1 MPQQRFFPRLACLAT
16 LLAPFTLHASEPVHV
31 LTGTLGKSP
40 IVVELNLATPDDING
55 RYFYEK
61 YHKDL
66 ALSGKLKGQD
76 LTLTEGLS
84 YDENP
89 DLPTLHLHKSS
100 DSTWT
105 GEWSSSKG
113 KSFKVQLTEKTVAA
127 PDASAEPGWQ
137 DIYRESAYDYLR
149 LSQLKLKADKKET
162 FMGHGLQWWVEP
174 ESGITFFEITS
185 GYAPDQAARINR
197 QLRSRLW
204 HEVVSYHECMLG
216 GSRMGGDFEQ
226 SVNPQLMS
234 PSIVSLNISTSYDC
248 GGAHPDFGDSPL
260 NLDVA
265 TGQEL
270 TLEDVLW
277 IGDGKPFRYVRD
289 KKGGTSFDTY
299 SNYRSK
305 TFAPWLVSQLQAAH
319 PDEMKAPDTEDDCDY
334 TDESVWDFPS
344 WYFTEKGLYVG
355 PYFAR
360 VMRACES
367 PEWSVVPYSA
377 IKAHPGGVKVQL
389 PE

>member
-1 MPQQRFFPRLACLAT
+1 MPQQRFFPRLVCLAT
-16 LLAPFTLHASEPVHV
+16 LLVPFTLHASEPVHV

-66 ALSGKLKGQD
+66 ALSGKLQGQD
-76 LTLTEGLS
+76 LRLTEGLS

-162 FMGHGLQWWVEP
+162 FMGHDLQCGSSP
-174 ESGITFFEITS
+174 N
-185 GYAPDQAARINR
+185 QA
-197 QLRSRLW
+197 SPF
-204 HEVVSYHECMLG
+204 SK
-216 GSRMGGDFEQ
+216 S
-226 SVNPQLMS
+226 PQATR
-234 PSIVSLNISTSYDC
+234 PIRPHASIGNC
-248 GGAHPDFGDSPL
+248 
-260 NLDVA
+260 
-265 TGQEL
+265 
-270 TLEDVLW
+270 
-277 IGDGKPFRYVRD
+277 
-289 KKGGTSFDTY
+289 
-299 SNYRSK
+299 
-305 TFAPWLVSQLQAAH
+305 
-319 PDEMKAPDTEDDCDY
+319 
-334 TDESVWDFPS
+334 
-344 WYFTEKGLYVG
+344 
-355 PYFAR
+355 AR
-360 VMRACES
+360 VSGMRSSATTNAC
-367 PEWSVVPYSA
+367 SA
-377 IKAHPGGVKVQL
+377 AVAWGVISSSRSARN
-389 PE
+389 